1 MSYKPIPATVHTLD
15 FLNVKYTVT
24 HQYQHI
30 CCSYTDKVKQRNL
43 KDHRL
48 FNYEEIDC
56 DMLWTEFDCV
66 YLKCKNVRYLG
77 EEGLADGKKQYN
89 SGISPVTCFPLVSE
103 LHLSADPHTPQ
114 PSQQPC
120 TSCLTQSSI
129 PTCTII
135 SQLQQ
140 KNPWYRCT
148 ANATVLCHVPS
159 KVRSNN
165 RNGSP

>member
-1 MSYKPIPATVHTLD
+1 MSYKPIPETVHTLD
-15 FLNVKYTVT
+15 FINVKYTFT

-43 KDHRL
+43 KNHWL

-66 YLKCKNVRYLG
+66 YVKCKNVRYLG

-159 KVRSNN
+159 KVRSND